1 MQRRIPVRNRWQ
13 HALHGKTNRLLLQLQ
28 LLLAALSAFLP
39 LVPDEH
45 RVRAAEI
52 LDVAAK
58 VLGASGAI
66 ASNVDDLAVKL
77 AAIRAEVEAMVAGG
91 RAISIEQ
98 MDAAMARVRDAS
110 VAFRAALQTAEAPT

>member
-1 MQRRIPVRNRWQ
+1 MLN
-13 HALHGKTNRLLLQLQ
+13 LLLQLQ

-110 VAFRAALQTAEAPT
+110 VVFRAALQTAEAPT

>member
-1 MQRRIPVRNRWQ
+1 MLN
-13 HALHGKTNRLLLQLQ
+13 LLLQLQ

-39 LVPDEH
+39 LVPNEH

-52 LDVAAK
+52 LDVVAK

-77 AAIRAEVEAMVAGG
+77 AAIRAEVETMAAGG
-91 RAISIEQ
+91 HAVSVEQ
-98 MDAAMARVRDAS
+98 LDAAMVRVRTAS
-110 VAFRAALQTAEAPT
+110 AAFRAALETAEAPT